1 MKYTIEIEISDDIT
15 PDVEMFKRAKDWA
28 ERGIDPNWMS
38 SFWHVSDVQEI
49 RQDLTDEQAR
59 DVLRFMEHYHDAN
72 IGINWEFINACI
84 DDAVGGES

>member
-72 IGINWEFINACI
+72 IGINWDYIEACI
-84 DDAVGGES
+84 DDVVGEVE